1 MTETLLKA
9 ATLYLATHPFLEPHT
24 TCPVTDELPSQ
35 QAPQIALHGS
45 QTSSSFSH
53 SQFTS
58 QVCSYSQFTS
68 QAHAEELADQSQRC
82 ISTTASDA
90 SSMNDMTPKSQRFDL
105 ESAFLDASSLPS
117 ASAMQS
123 SYSTRNDRA
132 QIKILEQTPLSSE
145 RSDTSNAFHD
155 CSDITSADFE
165 MCVGTTDM
173 YMRDMKS
180 MCMRDMNLI
189 LRSRYLISL
198 MFILAE
204 IS

>member
-1 MTETLLKA
+1 LSAYSLLTETLLKA

-24 TCPVTDELPSQ
+24 TCPATDELPSQ
-35 QAPQIALHGS
+35 QAPQTALHSS

-53 SQFTS
+53 SEFTS

-68 QAHAEELADQSQRC
+68 QAHGEELADQSQRC
-82 ISTTASDA
+82 ISTASVA
-90 SSMNDMTPKSQRFDL
+90 SSMNDRTPKSQRFDL

-117 ASAMQS
+117 VSAMQS

-145 RSDTSNAFHD
+145 RSGSSNAFHD

-173 YMRDMKS
+173 CMRDMKS
-180 MCMRDMNLI
+180 MCMRDMRI
-189 LRSRYLISL
+189 
-198 MFILAE
+198 
-204 IS
+204 